1 MNTESLFEVAGRLWD
16 RTYLLDEL
24 LGNTRPSE
32 YVADQVRAMWR
43 DGRAN
48 DVAKVAE
55 LADTI
60 EGRVRELT
68 GEEPTEPIK
77 AVG

>member
-1 MNTESLFEVAGRLWD
+1 MKTESILAVAGRLWD
-16 RTYLLDEL
+16 AAYLLDEL

-48 DVAKVAE
+48 DVTKVAE